1 MKRLVT
7 IFITVLFLGT
17 LAGCGAV
24 PNEGPGDGAS
34 SQAGGGVGGD
44 GSSVG
49 RPGGYGSNLDDPNGT
64 GGMRGEM
71 GRLVHFDFN
80 SAMLTAEGEEV
91 LAYNARQLSK
101 TSGRI
106 QVEGHCDERGT
117 REYNLALGQQRA
129 DAAARYLI
137 SQGID
142 ASRIKTISYGKERPL
157 VRGHEDQSWAQNRR
171 AEVVPQ

>member
-24 PNEGPGDGAS
+24 PKEGPDDGT
-34 SQAGGGVGGD
+34 QAGGGGVNGD

-64 GGMRGEM
+64 GGSRGDM

-80 SAMLTAEGEEV
+80 SATLTSEGEQV
-91 LAYNARQLSK
+91 LAFNARQLAK
-101 TSGRI
+101 TTGRI

-129 DAAARYLI
+129 DASARYLI

-142 ASRIKTISYGKERPL
+142 ASRIKTVSFGKERPL
-157 VRGHEDQSWAQNRR
+157 IKGHEDQSWAQNRR